1 MIDNHHKNIKHN
13 LVQLCKSCHS
23 KVTNKELIVT
33 GWIETSNGKKLNWS
47 ECTKKMTK
55 KKFSEGQIQIIN
67 DIKNKYQSVSQDVL
81 ISKLDLEH
89 NIKISKTTLNKIL
102 NNNY

>member
-1 MIDNHHKNIKHN
+1 
-13 LVQLCKSCHS
+13 
-23 KVTNKELIVT
+23 
-33 GWIETSNGKKLNWS
+33 
-47 ECTKKMTK
+47 MTK
-55 KKFSEGQIQIIN
+55 KKFSEEQIQIIN